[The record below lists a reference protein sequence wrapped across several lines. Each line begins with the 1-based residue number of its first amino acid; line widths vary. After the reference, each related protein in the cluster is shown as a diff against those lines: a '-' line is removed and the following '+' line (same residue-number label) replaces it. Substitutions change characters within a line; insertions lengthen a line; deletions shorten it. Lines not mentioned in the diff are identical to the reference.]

1 MNKPPTPARILRAT
15 AEAHHIP
22 PAPTPRQLAQQNR
35 ILAVA
40 QTVMAEHGRDTIT
53 LTSMALALRIG
64 RSTLRHYFCD
74 LDALLAEILHR
85 HLRRLADALGEIPYD
100 DPDLHRKR
108 RAAYL
113 NATRTPVG
121 GLNEAHLLLV
131 RDRHLLPA
139 DLLPS
144 VEAHRFSIGLAV
156 AGPHAEQVLTLL
168 DSPARHAE
176 AIEDTLAPL
185 APQQASPIQ
194 PPAPTAPPT
203 PPRPPALTPAQKE
216 KIRARLPH
224 HAVPSAPGDPPDDLT
239 RFSQPLPT
247 PQPRPNGPSPP

>member
-1 MNKPPTPARILRAT
+1 
-15 AEAHHIP
+15 
-22 PAPTPRQLAQQNR
+22 
-35 ILAVA
+35 
-40 QTVMAEHGRDTIT
+40 MAEHGRDTIT
-53 LTSMALALRIG
+53 LTSMALALRIA

-113 NATRTPVG
+113 NATRTPLG

-131 RDRHLLPA
+131 RDRHLLPD
-139 DLLPS
+139 DLLPL
-144 VEAHRFSIGLAV
+144 VESYRTSIGLLV
-156 AGPHAEQVLTLL
+156 AGPDPEPVLALL
-168 DSPARHAE
+168 DNPACYPE
-176 AIEDTLAPL
+176 AIEATLAPRT
-185 APQQASPIQ
+185 PHQANPAQ
-194 PPAPTAPPT
+194 PPALQPVRPQPPPLTA
-203 PPRPPALTPAQKE
+203 AQKDQ
-216 KIRARLPH
+216 IRARLPH

-239 RFSQPLPT
+239 RFSQPHLTPQ